1 VRGRSK
7 KILIGVAVIIV
18 GLGVTYA
25 LALARSTARLRGA
38 YAVLKQDGRPMRA
51 IDIVPPEV
59 SDAQNAAPLYRK
71 AALLLKGQSAPKNK
85 HLLDHLAGLASSF
98 VRDTL
103 EPDKRA
109 EFNELMAQEVVISA
123 LATLEEALQRPA
135 CRFDHDY
142 DNGLHTDVLA
152 SKAMHHLMRRD
163 TEAFAPQDLRHLA
176 RLWGAR
182 ACLEA
187 EAGRVSQAW
196 DRVQAQF
203 RFAKALRREPVS
215 SAHFPRLNTI
225 GDLCRII
232 RRLCEIAPPDEKD
245 YQGIEALL
253 KDQASLEPLVYA
265 LDAERLLR
273 GEWLFGLPLD
283 QLYETLQRDDLF
295 PSPDG
300 APEILSR
307 FDFRMATFRPRFVA
321 NHAAYLE
328 MMRHCVQLLEGPY
341 FRFESEPHKE
351 FGNLAGYSRLTRKL
365 APMLQ
370 LEKRFHCDMV
380 AQVHLTRAGLALLQY
395 REAHGTF
402 PESLDALGLEDL
414 VDPFA
419 EAPLHYRAEGA
430 GFVVYSVGEDQKDNG
445 GAPYRPRETADPR
458 YKVPEYDLLWRFPRG
473 TGPVVG
479 GGGT

>member
-1 VRGRSK
+1 MRGRSK
-7 KILIGVAVIIV
+7 KILIGVAIIIV
-18 GLGVTYA
+18 ALGVTYA
-25 LALARSTARLRGA
+25 LAMARSTARLRGV
-38 YAVLKQDGRPMRA
+38 YAALKRDGRPMRFA
-51 IDIVPPEV
+51 DVVPPEV
-59 SDAQNAAPLYRK
+59 PDTQNAALLYQK
-71 AALLLKGQSAPKNK
+71 AARLLKEQAAPKNK
-85 HLLDHLAGLASSF
+85 HLLEYLADLASAF
-98 VRDTL
+98 VRDTI
-103 EPDKRA
+103 EPEKLA
-109 EFNELMAQEVVISA
+109 EFNELMAREVVISA

-142 DNGLHTDVLA
+142 DNGLYTDVLA
-152 SKAMHHLMRRD
+152 SKAVHPLMRRG
-163 TEAFAPQDLRHLA
+163 TEAFVPQDLRHLA

-187 EAGRVSQAW
+187 EAGRASQAW
-196 DRVQAQF
+196 DRVKAQF
-203 RFAKALRREPVS
+203 RFAEALRHEPVS
-215 SAHFPRLNTI
+215 SAHFPRFNTI
-225 GDLCRII
+225 SDLCRII
-232 RRLCEIAPPDEKD
+232 RRLCEIAPPDKSD

-253 KDQASLEPLVYA
+253 KEQVDIAPLVYA

-273 GEWLFGLPLD
+273 GEWLFNLPQD
-283 QLYETLQRDDLF
+283 QLYETLQREDLF

-307 FDFRMATFRPRFVA
+307 FEFRVAMLRPRFVA
-321 NHAAYLE
+321 NHAAYLR
-328 MMRHCVQLLEGPY
+328 MVRCCVQLLEGPY

-351 FGNLAGYSRLTRKL
+351 FGNLAGHSRLTRKL
-365 APMLQ
+365 APMIHLAK
-370 LEKRFHCDMV
+370 EFHCDMV
-380 AQVHLTRAGLALLQY
+380 AKVHLTRAGLALLRY
-395 REAHGTF
+395 REAHGAF

-473 TGPVVG
+473 PGPVVG